1 MNVIKAIYNFVVGDM
16 VILVGIIITVVI
28 LALISTISALSAL
41 KVASGYILVLAAL
54 IIITTTLYRETHEKK

>member
-16 VILVGIIITVVI
+16 VILVGVIITVVI

-41 KVASGYILVLAAL
+41 KVASGYILVIAAL
-54 IIITTTLYRETHEKK
+54 IIITVTLYRETHEKK